1 MVRHL
6 GFGPFDD
13 QPVVNC
19 SFCLLIDGEKKKI
32 SRTHLSVV
40 LWLYFYAVLFIIWWF
55 KKKKKFCF
63 LLELLEGKKIQGVN
77 TRLGL
82 FFFFMPITY
91 HYFSAKNWWLVNWL
105 SVKVDAALLNQ
116 LLSKLGFW
124 IFRAAVIPRAKSGA
138 RLQMKLVYNQLAP
151 LYLILLQWLDCSCT
165 CLLPRYLNFFHILVY
180 KVGSFNVSL
189 L

>member
-6 GFGPFDD
+6 GFGLFDD

-19 SFCLLIDGEKKKI
+19 SVCLVIDGEKKKR
-32 SRTHLSVV
+32 SRTHLCVV

-55 KKKKKFCF
+55 FFFKLICF

-77 TRLGL
+77 SWLGL
-82 FFFFMPITY
+82 FFFMLSTY
-91 HYFSAKNWWLVNWL
+91 HYFSAKNLWLVNWL

-138 RLQMKLVYNQLAP
+138 RLQLKLVYNQLAP
-151 LYLILLQWLDCSCT
+151 LYLFLLQWLDCSCT